1 MPEVLAAYIKNND
14 PAMKDIRS
22 ITLEKYGTPNY
33 ESTDQ
38 YIYRNTKENTFVTA
52 LSFELEEDE
61 DSQYPLKDL
70 LDLFNLFISDFID
83 PEAFGQSSYLSAEF
97 AGDLEDV
104 RHFLKSVVGKRVY
117 NVDIEGENGEQFTR
131 LIIE

>member
-1 MPEVLAAYIKNND
+1 M
-14 PAMKDIRS
+14 
-22 ITLEKYGTPNY
+22 TLEKYSTPFY
-33 ESTDQ
+33 ESKDQ
-38 YIYRNTKENTFVTA
+38 YIYRNTEENIFVTA

-61 DSQYPLKDL
+61 DSQYPLEDL

-83 PEAFGQSSYLSAEF
+83 PEAFGQSNYLSIEF

-104 RHFLKSVVGKRVY
+104 RHFLKSVIGKRVY

>member
-1 MPEVLAAYIKNND
+1 
-14 PAMKDIRS
+14 MKDIRP
-22 ITLEKYGTPNY
+22 ITIEKYSTPVY

-52 LSFELEEDE
+52 ISFELEEDE
-61 DSQYPLKDL
+61 DSQYPLEDL
-70 LDLFNLFISDFID
+70 LDYFDLFISDFID
-83 PEAFGQSSYLSAEF
+83 PGSFDQSKYLSAEF
-97 AGDLEDV
+97 AGDLEDI
-104 RHFLKSVVGKRVY
+104 RNFLKSVLGKRVY